1 MPKLDLKIKA
11 EINLLSK
18 PDLVKLIIKAA
29 SQSEDF
35 YNYLIINYLDKDN
48 GEKDLFD
55 KAKVDLTLLLS
66 KSYKGYSL
74 ELVMANML
82 AACNK
87 RINEFSK
94 ISKDHSLSM
103 DLIMMV
109 LETPF
114 SLSTN
119 HFITC
124 FTRYNQQVYLLIKK
138 ALTLLKNKLHEDY
151 HIQYAPQ
158 LNEYLII
165 LHRTSRHLDYI
176 YSLPKSI

>member
-1 MPKLDLKIKA
+1 MPKVDPEIKSK
-11 EINLLSK
+11 INLLSK
-18 PDLVKLIIKAA
+18 PDLAKLVIKAA
-29 SQSEDF
+29 AQSKDF
-35 YNYLIINYLDKDN
+35 YNLLIVNYLDKVN

-55 KAKVDLTLLLS
+55 QAKEDLKLLLS

-103 DLIMMV
+103 ELIMMV

-114 SLSTN
+114 ALSTN
-119 HFITC
+119 HFTTC

-151 HIQYAPQ
+151 HIQYSPQ

-165 LHRTSRHLDYI
+165 LHRTSSHLDYI

>member
-1 MPKLDLKIKA
+1 MPKLDLKIKT
-11 EINLLSK
+11 EINLLSN
-18 PDLVKLIIKAA
+18 PDLVKLVIKAA

-35 YNYLIINYLDKDN
+35 YNYLIVNYLDKDN
-48 GEKDLFD
+48 GEKDLFE
-55 KAKVDLTLLLS
+55 KAKVELNILLS
-66 KSYKGYSL
+66 KSYRGYSL

-114 SLSTN
+114 ALSTN
-119 HFITC
+119 HFTTC
-124 FTRYNQQVYLLIKK
+124 FTRYNQQVYLLVKK
-138 ALTLLKNKLHEDY
+138 AITLLKNKLHEDY
-151 HIQYAPQ
+151 HIQYAPL
-158 LNEYLII
+158 LNAYLTI
-165 LHRTSRHLDYI
+165 LHRTSGHLDYV

>member
-1 MPKLDLKIKA
+1 MPKLDLKIKT
-11 EINLLSK
+11 EINLLSN
-18 PDLVKLIIKAA
+18 PNLVKLVIKAA

-35 YNYLIINYLDKDN
+35 YNYLIVNYLDKDN
-48 GEKDLFD
+48 GEKDLFE
-55 KAKVDLTLLLS
+55 KAKVELKILLS

-114 SLSTN
+114 ALSTN
-119 HFITC
+119 HFTTC
-124 FTRYNQQVYLLIKK
+124 FTRYNQQVYLLVKK
-138 ALTLLKNKLHEDY
+138 AITLLKNKLHEDY
-151 HIQYAPQ
+151 QIQYAPQ
-158 LNEYLII
+158 LNEYLTI
-165 LHRTSRHLDYI
+165 LHRTSGHLDYV